1 MPVILIV
8 DDTPENLAMFSEIFM
23 PFYTVKTVTSGF
35 RALKSIS
42 NHKPDLILLDILM
55 PGMDGYQVIQRLKV
69 DPNTADIPVI
79 FLTSLSDASD
89 EARGLSLGALDY
101 ITKPINPALALAR
114 VKNHI
119 DLKSTREN
127 LHAQRA
133 ALDLEITR
141 RADDAHVLQEVSIRT
156 LSCIAEF
163 RNTGVGNHMERT
175 YNYMRVLCS
184 ALSGHPQWRE
194 RLPED
199 VMRGLTYAA
208 PLHDIGKLAIP
219 EALLKN
225 EHALTGEEAEMLRAH
240 TWLGSSALAKIG
252 TGVTAPL
259 LDIGRMIAVGH
270 HERWDGTGYP
280 QGLAEEEIP
289 LPARIMALV
298 DRFDTLLVEERPGL
312 DPAVPAKVS
321 DARHIER
328 VVEKIF
334 SEQGTFFDPSLVSV
348 FRGCVPAFSALA
360 MIHLEQLR
368 QQAPVDLF
376 GVCPPNIDAHHDCND
391 V

>member
-199 VMRGLTYAA
+199 VMRGLIYAA

-376 GVCPPNIDAHHDCND
+376 GVCPPNIDAHHDCNNI
-391 V
+391 

>member
-1 MPVILIV
+1 
-8 DDTPENLAMFSEIFM
+8 MFSEIFM

-55 PGMDGYQVIQRLKV
+55 PGMDGYQVIQILKV

-199 VMRGLTYAA
+199 VMRGLIYAA